1 MSKGLW
7 SVRSTE
13 LAHFVKAVK
22 ATGLPV
28 RNVEFSTETKLVRVN
43 VGPPERELAV
53 ESSEKQ
59 EDFEDLRK
67 LL

>member
-7 SVRSTE
+7 SVRPTE
-13 LAHFVKAVK
+13 LVRFVNAVK

-28 RNVEFSTETKLVRVN
+28 RNVEFSTETRLVRVN
-43 VGPPERELAV
+43 VGLPEEEV
-53 ESSEKQ
+53 PTESSEKQ
-59 EDFEDLRK
+59 ENSEDLRK

>member
-1 MSKGLW
+1 MSRGSW
-7 SVRSTE
+7 SVKSTE
-13 LAHFVKAVK
+13 LARFVKAVK

-43 VGPPERELAV
+43 VGPPETELAV
-53 ESSEKQ
+53 ESPGKHENS
-59 EDFEDLRK
+59 EDLRK